1 MQGFD
6 MWWIYLGYL
15 VKADLPPG
23 EFEARG
29 GRTQRRNEVDRTLAE
44 KVIMLFTGINRWSN
58 PSIRTSGPL
67 HLTPEW
73 KQEENPFKKCFF
85 SLSGQLAGFEPI

>member
-29 GRTQRRNEVDRTLAE
+29 AAHAKKEWGWSDTGRESHA
-44 KVIMLFTGINRWSN
+44 
-58 PSIRTSGPL
+58 L
-67 HLTPEW
+67 H
-73 KQEENPFKKCFF
+73 
-85 SLSGQLAGFEPI
+85 